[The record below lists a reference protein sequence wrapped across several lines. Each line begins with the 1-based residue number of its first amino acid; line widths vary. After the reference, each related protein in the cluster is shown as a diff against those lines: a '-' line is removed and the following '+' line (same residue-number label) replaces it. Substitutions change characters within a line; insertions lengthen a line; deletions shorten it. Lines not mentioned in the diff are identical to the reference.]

1 MTLYT
6 YRRDMSDT
14 TKGLKELAKLNDEER
29 EIVYNKFR
37 ENGASEKAINELK
50 SFVMVA
56 SWFKK

>member
-1 MTLYT
+1 
-6 YRRDMSDT
+6 MSDT